1 MKNPCK
7 KCLVMMI
14 CVKPCDDL
22 NAYAKVIVDRENL
35 RTMPAMDSMVYKYWM
50 ENIEIRPAL
59 KQIYESMKKKD
70 EITLIRQM
78 K

>member
-14 CVKPCDDL
+14 CINPCDDL
-22 NAYAKVIVDRENL
+22 NAYAKVIIDRENL
-35 RTMPAMDSMVYKYWM
+35 RTMPAMDAMVYKYWM

-59 KQIYESMKKKD
+59 KQIYDNMKTKD
-70 EITLIRQM
+70 KITLI
-78 K
+78 KK